1 MFVVRGKFDIMD
13 YFSENVAYNLK
24 RLRKEKKMSLDV
36 VSEQTGISKSML
48 GQIERGESNP
58 TIATL
63 GKIVSGLRIPFSAL
77 ISSPKSEVVTV
88 LRSTLDT
95 MRECDENARVY
106 PYFPYEED
114 RDFEIYTIEV
124 FPHATYSTGSHGD
137 NTLEYVSVFQGSMR
151 LEVDGQT
158 FEVSE
163 GDAIRFHTDKQ
174 HTYVN
179 TGDNLLIIYIVFTWV

>member
-1 MFVVRGKFDIMD
+1 MD

-24 RLRKEKKMSLDV
+24 RIRNAQKMSLDV
-36 VSEQTGISKSML
+36 VAEQTGISKSML

-77 ISSPKSEVVTV
+77 LSSPKSEVITV
-88 LRSTLDT
+88 QRSTLGT
-95 MRECDENARVY
+95 MREFDENASVY
-106 PYFPYEED
+106 TYFPYEED

-124 FPHATYSTGSHGD
+124 FPHAKYTTGSHGD
-137 NTLEYVSVFQGSMR
+137 NTLEYATVFQGSMR
-151 LEVDGQT
+151 LEVDGRT
-158 FEVSE
+158 YEVRE

-174 HTYVN
+174 HTYEN
-179 TGDNLLIIYIVFTWV
+179 TGDNLLILHVVFTWV